1 MFQVKRWSLQMM
13 RGTWTQDST
22 NKLLALA
29 HTNVLCTN
37 SALSCYFIVWGEL
50 RKIQARLLHFP
61 LIEQMLYL
69 SYHKMVVSPD
79 LPCVGKTGS
88 AHAGK
93 GKIKIGTSEM
103 FEDYASLVAL
113 QPYFS
118 TCERFVSWDWD
129 GRVQK
134 IGPHHRAFCATL
146 RRGRATAAMEP

>member
-1 MFQVKRWSLQMM
+1 
-13 RGTWTQDST
+13 
-22 NKLLALA
+22 
-29 HTNVLCTN
+29 
-37 SALSCYFIVWGEL
+37 
-50 RKIQARLLHFP
+50 
-61 LIEQMLYL
+61 
-69 SYHKMVVSPD
+69 
-79 LPCVGKTGS
+79 VGKTGS

-134 IGPHHRAFCATL
+134 IGPHYRVFSRRTETWKGNSGRGAIIEEIELTPEYKLWADECSKIFGGVDILGLDFVHDKATDKFVILELNDTAIGLVHRCEQEV
-146 RRGRATAAMEP
+146 RRKLVLSPSC